1 MRSAGSS
8 AQSPALAAR
17 IQEKKAELEHLKEL
31 QELSGAVA
39 SQMEALETK
48 LSTLSEGTEG
58 KPLCFRGWG

>member
-1 MRSAGSS
+1 MRSTGSS

-39 SQMEALETK
+39 NQMEALETK

-58 KPLCFRGWG
+58 EPLCFRV